1 MSGARLQSSTEG
13 GCLVLTIDSPDQRH
27 ALTPELCAAGIEA
40 LNVAESNP
48 EVRCVVITGA
58 GHAFCTG
65 EPLLGVMATRPGAS
79 EAAADAV
86 DALHNWIETI
96 RAFPKPVIAA
106 VSGTCSGAG
115 LSLAIACD
123 WVVAARDSAFSL
135 SQSTV
140 GLSPTG
146 GLSWALA
153 RCLPR
158 ATVMQWL
165 MAGDKIS
172 ATRLLELGVVNV
184 LCEPTQTLSQALS
197 IAEHLQKRTDHAL
210 ASIKELVNDA
220 QETSL
225 HQHLASERSHFVRNL
240 HHPETSARLAAL
252 AQPPHTP
259 PR

>member
-1 MSGARLQSSTEG
+1 MSTARLQSSTEG
-13 GCLVLTIDSPDQRH
+13 VCLVLTIDSPDKRH

-48 EVRCVVITGA
+48 EVRCVVLTGA
-58 GHAFCTG
+58 GQAFCSG
-65 EPLLGVMATRPGAS
+65 EHPQGLLTSRQGAP
-79 EAAADAV
+79 EASANTV

-106 VSGTCSGAG
+106 IGGACSGSG
-115 LSLAIACD
+115 LSLALACD
-123 WVVAARDSAFSL
+123 FVLATRDSTFSL
-135 SQSTV
+135 GQSTL

-153 RCLPR
+153 RSLPR

-165 MAGDKIS
+165 MAGDKIA
-172 ATRLLELGVVNV
+172 ATRLLELGVINA
-184 LCEPTQTLSQALS
+184 LCEPGQALPQS
-197 IAEHLQKRTDHAL
+197 LSLAEHLQRRAGHAL

-225 HQHLASERSHFVRNL
+225 HQQLAAERSHFVRNL
-240 HHPETSARLAAL
+240 HHPETGTRLATQ
-252 AQPPHTP
+252 AQPPHP
-259 PR
+259 PAL